1 VAKSASRQ
9 KHLKLYTEQPLKP
22 VRPPIEAVGCL
33 PELLRAFQA
42 ATHWK
47 LRYEPT
53 SDTTLSAGRAWSAP
67 VCLGPKNVTGFLT
80 LDREEQKTDGKA
92 PKAESNA
99 PKAEG
104 GRRQTE
110 GDRRKT
116 VGGRRK
122 PEAKAGSAV
131 PTPEP
136 QASRPA
142 VDSGA
147 ARTLAGSVADLLSE
161 LMQTRNALQQR
172 EAELAAGVPIVPHR
186 EDEKHLASR
195 LEAVLRAGVEVVGG
209 AAAALY
215 LLDEGTSELKLRS
228 SWGLPFDRL
237 LAPAR
242 PLQGA
247 LADLE
252 ALLGHAVVLNDDETM
267 GIWNV
272 PENFPTAVCVPISTP
287 TSLLGT
293 LWVFC
298 NQRRDFSDQETNM
311 LEVVAGRLAADLE
324 REMLLRAGLD
334 GAMLQKQLAAAE
346 RVQRNEL
353 PTISPMLDGWELAG
367 WTTEAQG
374 VGGAFHDW
382 FSLPNGLLAVAVG
395 RAAEQ
400 GMSGALT
407 ANVVKTAV
415 RAHARYHRESERL
428 VGQVNLTLWT
438 GSAGDQRSA
447 LFCGLVETAT
457 GRVCCTS
464 AGRPSVVRLHGE
476 GWQSLTQ
483 SSPCLGEGAEI
494 DFDQFGHELQP
505 GEALVILG
513 DQADGALNE
522 AKLAEKLYGK
532 LHLSAEELV
541 VAAREVLEASGGVS
555 EGRDQT
561 ILVVKRTTA

>member
-1 VAKSASRQ
+1 MAKSASQQ
-9 KHLKLYTEQPLKP
+9 KHLKLYTEQPPKP

-42 ATHWK
+42 ATRWT
-47 LRYEPT
+47 LRYVPASNTNPATE
-53 SDTTLSAGRAWSAP
+53 RASSVP
-67 VCLGPKNVTGFLT
+67 VCLTPNSATGFLT
-80 LDREEQKTDGKA
+80 LEQNEPKTAGEA
-92 PKAESNA
+92 PKTQSGRR
-99 PKAEG
+99 KAERRNPAG
-104 GRRQTE
+104 GRRNAEAAVGRPVPVPESATRRPSPLAA
-110 GDRRKT
+110 GPSIDRD
-116 VGGRRK
+116 V
-122 PEAKAGSAV
+122 
-131 PTPEP
+131 
-136 QASRPA
+136 
-142 VDSGA
+142 
-147 ARTLAGSVADLLSE
+147 ARTLARSIADLLGE
-161 LMQTRNALQQR
+161 LLQTRNVLQQR

-186 EDEKHLASR
+186 EDEKHLATR
-195 LEAVLRAGVEVVGG
+195 LEAVLRAGVDVVG
-209 AAAALY
+209 ADAAALY
-215 LLDEGTSELKLRS
+215 LLDEATSELKLRS

-237 LAPAR
+237 TAPAR

-252 ALLGHAVVLNDDETM
+252 ALLGHAVVLNDNETM

-272 PENFPTAVCVPISTP
+272 PEDFPTAVCVPISTP
-287 TSLLGT
+287 TTLLGT
-293 LWVFC
+293 LWIFC
-298 NQRRDFSDQETNM
+298 NQQRDFSDQETNM

-346 RVQRNEL
+346 RLQRNEL
-353 PTISPMLDGWELAG
+353 PTIAPLLDGWDVAG
-367 WTTEAQG
+367 WTAEAQG

-382 FSLPNGLLAVAVG
+382 FGLPNGLLAVAVG

-400 GMSGALT
+400 GIAGALT

-415 RAHARYHRESERL
+415 RAHARYHRQSQRIVE
-428 VGQVNLTLWT
+428 QVNLTLWT

-464 AGRPSVVRLHGE
+464 AGRPTILRLHGD

-483 SSPCLGEGAEI
+483 SSPSLGEGAET

-505 GEALVILG
+505 GEALLILA
-513 DQADGALNE
+513 DQAGSCLSE
-522 AKLAEKLYGK
+522 AELAEAMQGK

-541 VAAREVLEASGGVS
+541 AAARAALDAKSGVTG
-555 EGRDQT
+555 GHDQT
-561 ILVVKRTTA
+561 ILVVKRTTVPQ